1 MHLPTVRF
9 FTQPILQTALAVA
22 TIGAAALV
30 LGKRAETKLAR
41 IPIES
46 DPTRSRPD
54 RHR

>member
-1 MHLPTVRF
+1 MHLPSVRF

-30 LGKRAETKLAR
+30 LGKRAETKFAR
-41 IPIES
+41 IPT